1 MNLKDK
7 SELAAIK
14 IHNAAREESPRAK
27 YLAKVA
33 MLPPPPPKHT
43 IAGPQDEAEARE
55 AAKAL
60 ADHLE
65 EIHRE
70 TSTKPFFARLERA
83 GLLEG
88 NIWKGTLR
96 QAGVAACKFE
106 DEFQGKGTKGKN
118 GKEYDPYYQ
127 VYTQFSKFG
136 IKVGTL
142 KVYVSDY
149 RDYQK
154 QGIKGAQRYGPH
166 EEEIEVVINALND

>member
-27 YLAKVA
+27 FLEKKASI
-33 MLPPPPPKHT
+33 PPPLYHT
-43 IAGPQDEAEARE
+43 FAGPQDEDEARE
-55 AAKAL
+55 AAQAL
-60 ADHLE
+60 SDYLE
-65 EIHRE
+65 EIHHE
-70 TSTKPFFARLERA
+70 ISTKPFFDKLRRAR
-83 GLLEG
+83 LLEG

-106 DEFQGKGTKGKN
+106 DEFQGTGTKGKN
-118 GKEYDPYYQ
+118 GKEYDSYYQ

-142 KVYVSDY
+142 KAYVSDY
-149 RDYQK
+149 RDYEK
-154 QGIKGAQRYGPH
+154 KGIKGAQRYGAH
-166 EEEIEVVINALND
+166 EDEIEAVFDALND